1 MNLTKTKEILEQLVR
16 IHNEKNLLDEELKD
30 IREVVEQ
37 ELDGVSYADLNKI
50 ASLKAKQKLGETI
63 SKMQD
68 FTDLADALHNWGEK
82 KCQNTLK

>member
-30 IREVVEQ
+30 IKEVVDE
-37 ELDGVSYADLNKI
+37 ELTEVKFGDINKI

-63 SKMQD
+63 SKMND
-68 FTDLADALHNWGEK
+68 FTDLADALNG
-82 KCQNTLK
+82 

>member
-30 IREVVEQ
+30 IKEVVDE
-37 ELDGVSYADLNKI
+37 EITEVKFGNLNKI

-63 SKMQD
+63 SKMND
-68 FTDLADALHNWGEK
+68 FTDLADALNG
-82 KCQNTLK
+82 

>member
-1 MNLTKTKEILEQLVR
+1 MNITRTKEIVEQLVR

-30 IREVVEQ
+30 IKEVVEQ

-68 FTDLADALHNWGEK
+68 FTDLADALNS
-82 KCQNTLK
+82 

>member
-16 IHNEKNLLDEELKD
+16 IHNEKNLLDEEIKD
-30 IREVVEQ
+30 IKEVVDE
-37 ELDGVSYADLNKI
+37 ELTEVKFADLNKI

-68 FTDLADALHNWGEK
+68 FTDLADALNG
-82 KCQNTLK
+82 

>member
-30 IREVVEQ
+30 IKEVVEKDLT
-37 ELDGVSYADLNKI
+37 EVKFADLNKI

-68 FTDLADALHNWGEK
+68 FTDLADALHG
-82 KCQNTLK
+82 

>member
-1 MNLTKTKEILEQLVR
+1 MNLTKTREILEQLVR

-30 IREVVEQ
+30 IKEVVEN

-50 ASLKAKQKLGETI
+50 AALKAKQKLGETI

-68 FTDLADALHNWGEK
+68 FTDLADALNS
-82 KCQNTLK
+82 

>member
-1 MNLTKTKEILEQLVR
+1 MNLTRTKEILEQLVR

-30 IREVVEQ
+30 IKEVVEK
-37 ELDGVSYADLNKI
+37 ELDNVSYADLNKI

-68 FTDLADALHNWGEK
+68 FTDLADALHG
-82 KCQNTLK
+82 